1 MLRADSLARA
11 LAVADSVR
19 RADSTAAAA
28 PPLPNTGTL
37 ALQGVPARARVTVDG
52 EVRQGTTLTVDA
64 GSRSVE
70 IRAPGYEPYRVT
82 VPVRRGGDTTV
93 AVRMT
98 RLQQTT
104 PPADATPVDVCA
116 TPGPGYNKDSA
127 CFDSA
132 PRAQAAPIVPLTD
145 QVQGTPTRAML
156 WVLVSA
162 EGRPLRVQV
171 DRASNDPQFTRL
183 AQGFALSILYTPA
196 HKSSQPVEGW
206 VLMQFV
212 PAPR

>member
-1 MLRADSLARA
+1 
-11 LAVADSVR
+11 
-19 RADSTAAAA
+19 
-28 PPLPNTGTL
+28 
-37 ALQGVPARARVTVDG
+37 
-52 EVRQGTTLTVDA
+52 
-64 GSRSVE
+64 
-70 IRAPGYEPYRVT
+70 
-82 VPVRRGGDTTV
+82 
-93 AVRMT
+93 
-98 RLQQTT
+98 
-104 PPADATPVDVCA
+104 
-116 TPGPGYNKDSA
+116 
-127 CFDSA
+127 
-132 PRAQAAPIVPLTD
+132 
-145 QVQGTPTRAML
+145 ML